1 MAHFEID
8 ISELDQFSKAVLSA
22 ALKHARQHR
31 EIKTHILSLKDFY
44 NLAGLGNEF
53 YYENFMGL
61 VSEVMKAAVCSPDY
75 DEGILRCWP
84 VFDST
89 IVTRARF
96 EFTVNSTALDAV
108 EFPIPFD
115 QIRKSLSLQPRAA
128 VNNKSQRP
136 PTN

>member
-61 VSEVMKAAVCSPDY
+61 VSEVMKAAVCSPNY
-75 DEGILRCWP
+75 DEGTLRCWP
-84 VFDST
+84 VFANT
-89 IVTRARF
+89 FVTKTSF
-96 EFTVNSTALDAV
+96 EFAVNPIALEAV
-108 EFPIPFD
+108 EFPIPLD
-115 QIRKSLSLQPRAA
+115 QIRKSLSQQPRAD

-136 PTN
+136 PAN